1 MKGLTPHHIGVAT
14 KSIDSELALFL
25 PLGFKHE
32 SEFRDERQGVRG
44 VFITH
49 KSAPYRLELLENLPH
64 STRLDS
70 YLKHHH
76 KLYHIAFETSDIE
89 ASVEAILRGDV
100 FNSSLGKE
108 GHSACTAPLAESAKI
123 AHSLTS
129 SKLNRDFFDNPQT
142 SGTILECQDSEVAE
156 FSAATTDK
164 VTPAPKSAQS
174 KQSNTAKQGE
184 AAVSLVNTGIVCGE
198 IQDSKGISESS
209 PKDSKEVSESTASV
223 SKLQA
228 PHSKICD
235 DKLPQRDSAS
245 EAHLVVRRNEAELR
259 RGDLSCKAECQKSA
273 EKPTRFIGGGGGS
286 PMNQTLP
293 IQTTR
298 KSRLPAHDSLCQSWN
313 LPILPS
319 SALSCCLIACLL
331 SLLSHIP
338 PCKDSYATH

>member
-1 MKGLTPHHIGVAT
+1 MNSMGLTPHHIGVAT

-25 PLGFKHE
+25 PLGFRYE
-32 SEFRDERQGVRG
+32 AEFRDERQGVRG

-89 ASVEAILRGDV
+89 ASLEAILRGDV

-164 VTPAPKSAQS
+164 VTPAPKSPQNL
-174 KQSNTAKQGE
+174 QSNTAKQSFFRKQGE
-184 AAVSLVNTGIVCGE
+184 AAVSLVNTRIVGGE
-198 IQDSKGISESS
+198 IQDSRSI
-209 PKDSKEVSESTASV
+209 SESTASD

-235 DKLPQRDSAS
+235 DKLPQRDSTS
-245 EAHLVVRRNEAELR
+245 EAHLVVRRNEAETR
-259 RGDLSCKAECQKSA
+259 RGDLSRKAECQKSA
-273 EKPTRFIGGGGGS
+273 EKPTRFIGGGGE
-286 PMNQTLP
+286 
-293 IQTTR
+293 
-298 KSRLPAHDSLCQSWN
+298 
-313 LPILPS
+313 
-319 SALSCCLIACLL
+319 AL
-331 SLLSHIP
+331 
-338 PCKDSYATH
+338 